1 MSSNESIIET
11 VLLPSKVR
19 GATVGINEVFLS
31 VTVGINEVFMS
42 VTADIGKG
50 FG

>member
-1 MSSNESIIET
+1 MSVIVQEDCA
-11 VLLPSKVR
+11 SKVR